1 MAAKLDIQK
10 IIAGDT
16 TQLTQLLNLRARTSE
31 QSAPTDSS
39 GTSQLDG
46 DALSKLLPALITLA
60 HELTQPASADLSQ
73 QLPVLQQTVQLT
85 ATLSTRL
92 YFSIDVFQRYLQL
105 AQLDPQLTTRL
116 GALLPSFVRL
126 ALIDDGIY
134 NNRQHPLYRLLK
146 NINDFGR
153 SWYAQ
158 DNPLSRRFSEQLET
172 TIAAINQHCVDS
184 GNDQCLQN
192 LTQQQ
197 QQLEKFAQVEF
208 SRGDSAS
215 QRCRQTEIGAIR
227 VRSAQQSVLL
237 LLNQHL
243 SGRRLPP
250 AISDFLQGPW
260 RHELEYTLI
269 NDGNDAPLWSQ
280 WQTLISNLGLIF
292 AADSANAPDMQRLYD
307 TVPPTTRY
315 LEQDYQPQTCSSADY
330 RNFSQ
335 ALIELLLGRIKGEET
350 SGELVEAIPGT
361 PSESTIKP
369 QISASQRQLTQQ
381 LSEQDWF
388 LFDGEQQTI
397 RCRLALKLEEADQ
410 LLFVNRY
417 GHKVLQKSFDDF
429 ALCLSAQIARPL
441 AQIDV
446 LEQALSQAID
456 QQVQEH
462 RQALKQQK
470 GNDQQQARQAAALKA
485 RKEAQALAAINP
497 TTDASSLSAPSA
509 TTDCAES
516 RQTPNDLEPPAA
528 TEPQQQHNDEH
539 NSAQQQALAEQ
550 ARQAAESMAAMEQ
563 QHKQQLAEQARQAAE
578 ALATAKQ
585 QHQQQLDS
593 ALASAEQER
602 QQQHAIAAVEQLRIG
617 ANIELIEQDKP
628 LRCKLAVHIEASG
641 KYIFVDRLGVKVA
654 EYGRDALIERFSQ
667 QQIRVLKQ
675 GEKFD
680 DKLAKVIKN
689 LRNPSNP

>member
-31 QSAPTDSS
+31 QSAPTDSA
-39 GTSQLDG
+39 GASQLDS
-46 DALSKLLPALITLA
+46 DALSKLLPALTALA
-60 HELTQPASADLSQ
+60 PELAQPATADLNQ
-73 QLPVLQQTVQLT
+73 QLPALQQTVQLT
-85 ATLSTRL
+85 ATLTTRL

-105 AQLDPQLTTRL
+105 AQLDPQLTARL

-134 NNRQHPLYRLLK
+134 NNRQHPLYRLK

-172 TIAAINQHCVDS
+172 TITAINQHCLDNS
-184 GNDQCLQN
+184 NDQCLQS
-192 LTQQQ
+192 LTEQQ

-250 AISDFLQGPW
+250 AISEFLQGPW

-269 NDGNDAPLWSQ
+269 NDGKDAPLWNQ
-280 WQTLISNLGLIF
+280 WQSLISNLGLIF
-292 AADSANAPDMQRLYD
+292 VADSANAPDMQRLYD

-315 LEQDYQPQTCSSADY
+315 LEQDYQPQTCASADY
-330 RNFSQ
+330 RSFAQ

-350 SGELVEAIPGT
+350 TGELVEAIPGT
-361 PSESTIKP
+361 SSENTIKP

-441 AQIDV
+441 AQVDV

-485 RKEAQALAAINP
+485 RKEAQALAVVNP
-497 TTDASSLSAPSA
+497 TTDTSSLPAPSA
-509 TTDCAES
+509 TTDCTDS
-516 RQTPNDLEPPAA
+516 RQAPNELEPSTS
-528 TEPQQQHNDEH
+528 TEPQQQHNNEQD
-539 NSAQQQALAEQ
+539 SAQQQALAEQ
-550 ARQAAESMAAMEQ
+550 ARQAAESIAAMEQ

-602 QQQHAIAAVEQLRIG
+602 QQQHAVAAVEQLRIG

-654 EYGRDALIERFSQ
+654 EYGRDVLIERFSQ